1 MGDFNTKYDF
11 IKIYNNLKN
20 NDFYSEPEDKH
31 QQNKDLQ
38 PIESPGNFIHAMII
52 NNNFNSFYS
61 LCIASKQTNV
71 VVQNKPMNNVKKKL
85 DKVHVDLWGPHHL
98 IFLSKKTYTA
108 ILLDT
113 KTWKSWIAYLCLK
126 DKFVDVFQI

>member
-1 MGDFNTKYDF
+1 MGDFSTKYDF
-11 IKIYNNLKN
+11 IKIYSNKKN
-20 NDFYSEPEDKH
+20 NDFYSEPKDKH

-38 PIESPGNFIHAMII
+38 SIELASKFANAMTI

-61 LCIASKQTNV
+61 LCIASKQTHV
-71 VVQNKPMNNVKKKL
+71 VIQNKPMSNIEEKL

-98 IFLSKKTYTA
+98 ALLSEKTYAA

-113 KTWKSWIAYLCLK
+113 KT
-126 DKFVDVFQI
+126 